1 MECVGV
7 GGRGQKARETA
18 RDGRGEKNV
27 RKWRIGQKPTWGKH
41 QGLIKC
47 IIMKAIKQDW
57 ERKKERAWGFYQV
70 FEIIT
75 MLGTE
80 RQGEESNMHTPDW
93 TEGSCS
99 LAEKGWGWGVDSYQD
114 AGERGKRNWGKFQ
127 VFDTNILLLLR
138 YSSSVITCSFQG

>member
-1 MECVGV
+1 MKKRSRILLFHLVLTNSSLGKYIFAWGMECVGV
-7 GGRGQKARETA
+7 GGRGRKARETA

-27 RKWRIGQKPTWGKH
+27 RKWRIGQKPMWGKH
-41 QGLIKC
+41 QGLIKW

-75 MLGTE
+75 TLGTE

-99 LAEKGWGWGVDSYQD
+99 LAEKGWGWG
-114 AGERGKRNWGKFQ
+114 GG
-127 VFDTNILLLLR
+127 LLSR
-138 YSSSVITCSFQG
+138 RRRVW